1 MMWQRINRSSPEKVF
16 VVAYN
21 SYSTAAITNGQGV
34 NWDFITDI
42 DGVGVTIPLA
52 RATNKGFAAA
62 GVVASASI
70 SSGDYGLIQVYG
82 YHSAVRVRTLT
93 GGSPAIAKGI
103 PLAMNVAGS
112 VFCLES
118 FATHFTGQAVYP
130 IAFALAANSSFTTLA
145 KACFIKAL

>member
-1 MMWQRINRSSPEKVF
+1 MLWQRINRSSPEKVF

-52 RATNKGFAAA
+52 RATNGGIGAA

-82 YHSAVRVRTLT
+82 YHSAVRVRSMT
-93 GGSPAIAKGI
+93 GGIPAIAKGR
-103 PLAMNVAGS
+103 PLAMNSAGS

-118 FATHFTGQAVYP
+118 VATASISILVNQIG
-130 IAFALAANSSFTTLA
+130 FALAANSSWTTLA
-145 KACFIKAL
+145 KAAFIKCL